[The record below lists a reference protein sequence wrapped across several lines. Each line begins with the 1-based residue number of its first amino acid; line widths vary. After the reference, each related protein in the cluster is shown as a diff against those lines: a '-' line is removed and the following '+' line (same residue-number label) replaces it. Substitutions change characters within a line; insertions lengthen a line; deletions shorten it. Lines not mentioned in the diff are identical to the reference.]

1 MRPISQH
8 YGTAHGVEGT
18 VKYKSMSYMSSVCT
32 FTVVVS
38 ITALNWTMSSQPCTK
53 VSPAPAFPF
62 A

>member
-1 MRPISQH
+1 MKPIRQH
-8 YGTAHGVEGT
+8 YGSVHGVEGKI
-18 VKYKSMSYMSSVCT
+18 KYKSISYMSSVCI
-32 FTVVVS
+32 FTVVLP